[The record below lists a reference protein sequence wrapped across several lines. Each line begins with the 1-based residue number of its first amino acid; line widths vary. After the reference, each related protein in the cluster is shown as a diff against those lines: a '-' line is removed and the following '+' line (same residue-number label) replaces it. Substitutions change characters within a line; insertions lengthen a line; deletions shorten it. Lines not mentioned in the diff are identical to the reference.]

1 MDMMERVNYNSR
13 PQTNPECTAVKGH
26 GTQHAYRK
34 FRCRCDEAIAAFR
47 ARPKRKS
54 RAKPR
59 NPTVA
64 ESRPGCG
71 AEKHDTMAA
80 WQAGCRCELAEAK
93 HEKRLAAQVAYRARQ
108 APDPAELWRG
118 PTTRVSRVT
127 VLLLTTG
134 FSDSPTTREKQL
146 AIETLARRGNI
157 AGTGLLTTGE
167 IAQRLGIAD
176 NTVRALR
183 SQFRALRTTRTQR
196 RLADVRSKAMRAA
209 RALEKRET
217 NR

>member
-1 MDMMERVNYNSR
+1 
-13 PQTNPECTAVKGH
+13 
-26 GTQHAYRK
+26 
-34 FRCRCDEAIAAFR
+34 
-47 ARPKRKS
+47 
-54 RAKPR
+54 
-59 NPTVA
+59 
-64 ESRPGCG
+64 
-71 AEKHDTMAA
+71 
-80 WQAGCRCELAEAK
+80 
-93 HEKRLAAQVAYRARQ
+93 
-108 APDPAELWRG
+108 
-118 PTTRVSRVT
+118 

-146 AIETLARRGNI
+146 AIETLAQRGNI

-196 RLADVRSKAMRAA
+196 RLADVRSKAMRVA
-209 RALEKRET
+209 RALEKET